1 MPDDLHAKIY
11 KILEDRQLSISGI
24 TRELKAEG
32 FNEHRLVLT
41 GYLRALRDMK
51 MINEIEIPPAK
62 VYSQTETTE
71 ESFGD
76 IYSLISNHLR
86 PLEPNIRVPVAVYII
101 STLLKRPCFKH
112 ELTLVGLNQNH
123 IKKCL
128 ETDNSMVRESVDT
141 DLKEYRMDV
150 TRIKIPPSDPAYEIN
165 DNNEQ
170 FMQLASNVLFGIL
183 KDVVDTGG
191 LIARTKQTKLS
202 I

>member
-1 MPDDLHAKIY
+1 MPDYLYTKINE
-11 KILEDRQLSISGI
+11 ILEDRQLSISGI
-24 TRELKAEG
+24 TRELKTGG

-51 MINEIEIPPAK
+51 MVNEVEIPPAK
-62 VYSQTETTE
+62 AYSRKETSE
-71 ESFGD
+71 EPFGD
-76 IYSLISNHLR
+76 IYSLISSHLR
-86 PLEPNIRVPVAVYII
+86 FLEPNIRVPVAIYII
-101 STLLKRPCFKH
+101 STLLKRPCFQH

-128 ETDNSMVRESVDT
+128 ETNNMVRESADT

-150 TRIKIPPSDPAYEIN
+150 TRIKIPPSDPAYEIK

-170 FMQLASNVLFGIL
+170 FMQVASNVLFGIL